1 MPTSTAGTFSNRR
14 ARGFTLIELVVV
26 LVILSAIA
34 LLVFP
39 RLPAADARALV
50 DSAGEIAAA
59 IRFLDDR
66 GSAEGTPYRLRLDI
80 GANRVEALKG
90 APPSAAPADPSFNGN
105 LLRDGIV
112 IQDILTGRGEKL
124 TEGEVSMLFGPG
136 GLQEFV
142 AIHLKNSREQVY
154 TIMAVP
160 RNGKVMV
167 EEGYRETALE
177 VTPDMMPEKK
187 Q

>member
-1 MPTSTAGTFSNRR
+1 M
-14 ARGFTLIELVVV
+14 VV
-26 LVILSAIA
+26 LVILSGIV
-34 LLVFP
+34 LLAFP
-39 RLPAADARALV
+39 RLPAADARALAE
-50 DSAGEIAAA
+50 SASGIAAA

-66 GSAEGTPYRLRLDI
+66 GSAEGTTYRLRLDM

-90 APPSAAPADPSFNGN
+90 APPSTAPADSSFTGN

-112 IQDILTGRGEKL
+112 IQDVLTGRGNKV

-142 AIHLKNSREQVY
+142 AIHLKNNKEQVY
-154 TIMAVP
+154 TVMAVP
-160 RNGKVMV
+160 RSGKVMV

-177 VTPDMMPEKK
+177 VTPDMTPEKK